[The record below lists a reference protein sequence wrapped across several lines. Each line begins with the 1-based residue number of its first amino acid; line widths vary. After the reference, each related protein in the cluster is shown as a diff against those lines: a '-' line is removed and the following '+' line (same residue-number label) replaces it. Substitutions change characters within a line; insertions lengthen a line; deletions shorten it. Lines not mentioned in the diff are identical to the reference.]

1 MKKAFILLTLFSL
14 STNISLASAFGG
26 YDAGAV
32 NSQYMRDLR
41 THEAITRSKNKSA
54 IITTKKN
61 TPLQQREMQE
71 QRDKIINADI
81 KTITFVNNASIP
93 SNELLNVV
101 ADKINMPMSAENISS
116 IRKDIMRYYQDK
128 GFFSAIA
135 IVSSQ
140 DSETGEVVIEVI
152 EGGKNSITIQE

>member
-1 MKKAFILLTLFSL
+1 MKKAFILFTLLSLTA
-14 STNISLASAFGG
+14 NISFASAFGG

-41 THEAITRSKNKSA
+41 THEAITRAKNKSA
-54 IITTKKN
+54 IVTTNKQ

-93 SNELLNVV
+93 SSDLLKAVS
-101 ADKINMPMSAENISS
+101 DKLNMPMSAENIAS
-116 IRKDIMRYYQDK
+116 IRKDIMKYYQDR
-128 GFFSAIA
+128 GFFSAVA
-135 IVSSQ
+135 IVAAQ
-140 DSETGEVVIEVI
+140 DSETGEVVIEI
-152 EGGKNSITIQE
+152 KEGGRNSITIQE